1 MAQGIELD
9 EAGVANV
16 QKGEWSHVGR
26 SSETYEDKISRTGS
40 RSKNVV
46 ENREVLRQL
55 DVNLRLIEKLNHV

>member
-16 QKGEWSHVGR
+16 QKGEWSNVGR
-26 SSETYEDKISRTGS
+26 SPETYEDKISRTGS